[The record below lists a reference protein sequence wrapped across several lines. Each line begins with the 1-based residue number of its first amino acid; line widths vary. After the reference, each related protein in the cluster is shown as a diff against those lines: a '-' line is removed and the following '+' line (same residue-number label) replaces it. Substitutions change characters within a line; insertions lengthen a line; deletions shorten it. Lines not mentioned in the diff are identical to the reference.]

1 MKQLQVVESAEM
13 TNWWRTYGFRGEAT
27 GARAFAGK
35 TVYCPRHAV
44 HAQTVSLS
52 LGMKVIRHYGKS
64 QKLIGKVLYFSGQYR
79 NEIGWAIFPIV
90 FIVLIFNW
98 NIPVLFYMNFHF
110 CRGQSMHKVPTL
122 FCFFAGTLPA
132 IIRLVK
138 VRQRA
143 SPANSLLKHLLLEL
157 GLREKKISSRVLIW
171 AVQQRFQFL
180 FYILF
185 LLYVTIK
192 IKYLSTDWYLVISQS
207 LAFTVE
213 SPSKGLNCT
222 HTAAH
227 MSCFLIERTCYNNI
241 RAHPYRAR
249 SWSADRQS
257 SERVCLEVVTMLS
270 ALSNF
275 LLFWQLE

>member
-13 TNWWRTYGFRGEAT
+13 TNWWRTYGFRRGHWRASIRWENSLLST
-27 GARAFAGK
+27 ARSPCANSF
-35 TVYCPRHAV
+35 TLPRDESYP
-44 HAQTVSLS
+44 SLR
-52 LGMKVIRHYGKS
+52 KKS
-64 QKLIGKVLYFSGQYR
+64 EIGKVLYFSGQYR

-138 VRQRA
+138 VRQRT